1 MFKYMQ
7 QFSFFGLYTKKI
19 WTIDYIYTAIW
30 VVEKKLL
37 LMLLVQNFGNEL
49 LSPLKPTSK
58 IDKLL
63 EQQKN
68 GHNFRSSEKIESIK
82 KCMLTI

>member
-1 MFKYMQ
+1 MQ

-37 LMLLVQNFGNEL
+37 LMLLVVQNFGNKL
-49 LSPLKPTSK
+49 LSPQNIKTWQ
-58 IDKLL
+58 IA
-63 EQQKN
+63 
-68 GHNFRSSEKIESIK
+68 GAAEKWSQF
-82 KCMLTI
+82 